1 MHPCSTNVPNI
12 LSTLPFAWWIDT
24 CPRILGCRR
33 LKRCLAL
40 NDETHSRRSESKKTK
55 KQKQTGKTA
64 KPQKRKVS
72 ASAKVFQS
80 NGNNLPTLLQW
91 NELLGRRV
99 ILEMLFVLPFFAI
112 SLSLV
117 LYEFLRSVGEK
128 KTIGQTTTKQPN
140 NRTTATKPGTK
151 HAYWVSI
158 FVFLQCQMM
167 WVPVQFLFQSRPPTA
182 SHQSSHSIFDTPKH

>member
-1 MHPCSTNVPNI
+1 MTKHTHDV
-12 LSTLPFAWWIDT
+12 
-24 CPRILGCRR
+24 
-33 LKRCLAL
+33 LKA
-40 NDETHSRRSESKKTK
+40 K
-55 KQKQTGKTA
+55 KQKSKNKQA
-64 KPQKRKVS
+64 KQQNRKKEKSVMLQWCFS
-72 ASAKVFQS
+72 DASAKVFQS

>member
-1 MHPCSTNVPNI
+1 MSRFEWRN
-12 LSTLPFAWWIDT
+12 TLTTFW
-24 CPRILGCRR
+24 
-33 LKRCLAL
+33 
-40 NDETHSRRSESKKTK
+40 
-55 KQKQTGKTA
+55 KQKNKKAKTNRQNSKTA
-64 KPQKRKVS
+64 KKKSQWCFSDASVMLQWCFS
-72 ASAKVFQS
+72 DASAKVFQS

-117 LYEFLRSVGEK
+117 LYEFLRSVGEE